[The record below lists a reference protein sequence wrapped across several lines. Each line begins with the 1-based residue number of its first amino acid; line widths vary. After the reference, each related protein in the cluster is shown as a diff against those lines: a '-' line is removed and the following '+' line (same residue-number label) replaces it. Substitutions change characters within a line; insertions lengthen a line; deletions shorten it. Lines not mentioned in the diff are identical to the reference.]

1 VVLSAVKVLQPNIA
15 STLALRPP
23 RQVFLARLSNWTV
36 GHSGEILAS
45 ELTLLRIPQLSMC
58 AGAPQEETQHA
69 QNHHKG
75 TPCEVELAVDVKIT
89 CDEMSFNQPSSSR
102 IFEHSLFISFVMGN
116 GVVKYQRMNT
126 TPI

>member
-1 VVLSAVKVLQPNIA
+1 VVLSAVEVLQPNIA

-23 RQVFLARLSNWTV
+23 RQVSLARLSNWTV
-36 GHSGEILAS
+36 GHSSEILAF

-69 QNHHKG
+69 QNHHEG

-89 CDEMSFNQPSSSR
+89 CDKISFNQPSSSR

-116 GVVKYQRMNT
+116 GVVKYQRMNRT
-126 TPI
+126 AI

>member
-1 VVLSAVKVLQPNIA
+1 
-15 STLALRPP
+15 LRPP